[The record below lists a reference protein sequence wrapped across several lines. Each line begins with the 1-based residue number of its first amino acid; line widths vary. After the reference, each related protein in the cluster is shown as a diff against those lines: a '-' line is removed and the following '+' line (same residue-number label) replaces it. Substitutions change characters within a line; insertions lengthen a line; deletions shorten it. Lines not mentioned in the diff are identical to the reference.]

1 MTTKQKLTKF
11 IKKRPYLIWWV
22 KKYEALDAAAIV
34 EATLNYGDWDDVQEL
49 IKILG
54 MKETARI
61 FREKSKPSKMGRTN
75 YRPRASRYFNL
86 YFNKYDRKSI
96 KSVKSKVHKVLDK
109 SPLRLPDLLTLA
121 AMKAFALSRRP
132 KWKDYVDLYFIIK
145 NYHPLSKISEKAKE
159 IFQGEFN
166 ERIFREALVYFAD
179 VSYAE
184 PVEYMK
190 GFAVSDKAIEK
201 ELIKFSL
208 S

>member
-11 IKKRPYLIWWV
+11 IKKRPYLVWWV
-22 KKYEALDAAAIV
+22 KKYSALDAAAIV
-34 EATLNYGDWDDVQEL
+34 EATLNYGDWDDVRQL

-54 MKETARI
+54 MKEAARI
-61 FREKSKPSKMGRTN
+61 FREKSKPSKIGRTN
-75 YRPRASRYFNL
+75 YRPRASRYFSL
-86 YFNKYDRKSI
+86 YFNKYNK

-109 SPLRLPDLLTLA
+109 SPLKLPDLLTLA

-145 NYHPLSKISEKAKE
+145 SHYLVGEISEKAKE

-190 GFAVSDKAIEK
+190 GFEVSDKTIEK

>member
-1 MTTKQKLTKF
+1 MHKEIFTKEQLELLPLIKEFGGKFVLVGGTAIALHIGHRRSIDFDLFSYKGFKNKIIKNKISRCHKINKTFTDEPGAYTIFINGIKTTF
-11 IKKRPYLIWWV
+11 YHYPYQI
-22 KKYEALDAAAIV
+22 EAAI
-34 EATLNYGDWDDVQEL
+34 
-49 IKILG
+49 
-54 MKETARI
+54 R
-61 FREKSKPSKMGRTN
+61 
-75 YRPRASRYFNL
+75 
-86 YFNKYDRKSI
+86 
-96 KSVKSKVHKVLDK
+96 LDK
-109 SPLRLPDLLTLA
+109 SPLKLPDLLTLA

-132 KWKDYVDLYFIIK
+132 KWKDYVDLYFIVK
-145 NYHPLSKISEKAKE
+145 NHYSVGEISEKAKE

-190 GFAVSDKAIEK
+190 GFEVSDKTIEK